1 MLFYKESKDFFNFK
15 KGKQSK
21 SSSIS
26 YKVEKLLKWF
36 LSNKNS
42 IQYLFTSEINV
53 NYFEILKLPP

>member
-1 MLFYKESKDFFNFK
+1 MLIYKESKDFLNLK
-15 KGKQSK
+15 KGKHSK
-21 SSSIS
+21 SSSIL

-42 IQYLFTSEINV
+42 IQYIFTGEINV